1 MPASPEAIPPAQ
13 GVASPAT
20 DEAAAQG
27 EKNLT
32 AASSA
37 DTADGADAT
46 RAASAETD
54 ADAAAAEEL
63 EAIHARN
70 AFIRALDEALTD
82 VRQRSYEGKLTT
94 PARWR
99 KRAVAPA
106 GMTAQAFE
114 EAVLD
119 YLESHDH
126 GVGNTHL
133 GRVAAP
139 KPLSVE
145 LEEQEIDPDQPL
157 PELAVNDI
165 VIRYG
170 KKATYLYSEYLLAN
184 NYAQIL
190 FLTAEDDDMATF
202 VSLVRDESKTYPRPM
217 DETNFFNPPFMWTRR
232 KVREQFER
240 AQKTG
245 SFPDIKCTVTTRNQ
259 RFYYSDLYLSDAQAK
274 ALAQFYG
281 VERGMNP

>member
-1 MPASPEAIPPAQ
+1 MPVSPEAMPSTPQDLSPVTGEPAALA
-13 GVASPAT
+13 GESG
-20 DEAAAQG
+20 AAAEPAGQDG
-27 EKNLT
+27 T
-32 AASSA
+32 AP
-37 DTADGADAT
+37 
-46 RAASAETD
+46 
-54 ADAAAAEEL
+54 AAAAPSAEEL
-63 EAIHARN
+63 EAVHRRN

-94 PARWR
+94 PSRWR
-99 KRAVAPA
+99 KRALAPA
-106 GMTAQAFE
+106 GMEPAAFE
-114 EAVLD
+114 EAALD
-119 YLESHDH
+119 YLETHDH
-126 GVGNTHL
+126 GTGETHM

-145 LEEQEIDPDQPL
+145 LEGKETNPDEPL

-170 KKATYLYSEYLLAN
+170 KKGTYLYSEALLAN

-190 FLTAEDDDMATF
+190 FLTAENDDMATF

-217 DETNFFNPPFMWTRR
+217 DETSFMNPPFLWTRH
-232 KVREQFER
+232 KVREEFER
-240 AQKTG
+240 VRETG
-245 SFPDIKCTVTTRNQ
+245 SFPDIKLTVTTRNQ